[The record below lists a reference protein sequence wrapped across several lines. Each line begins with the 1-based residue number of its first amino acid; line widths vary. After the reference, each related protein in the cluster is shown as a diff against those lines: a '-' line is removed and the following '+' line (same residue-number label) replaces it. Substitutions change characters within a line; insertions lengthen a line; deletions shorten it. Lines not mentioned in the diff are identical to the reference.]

1 MADRMEQNYKNH
13 TQIVPLYH
21 RVLFGLLLLTFI
33 GSIVNLTKSWG
44 DSTRFYSASLI
55 VALSLSLLL
64 LAFLAR
70 VFALKA
76 QDRAIR
82 AEEQLRH
89 YVLTG
94 KLLDA
99 RLTMRQIVGLRF
111 ASNDEFVALAQRAA
125 DQSLTPDA
133 IKQAV
138 KQLAGRQTPSVVW
151 GPPSGGPSRALH
163 AHHFR
168 LGLVQL
174 EDGQQTRDGQQLTDA
189 RVRFSSLTEPP

>member
-1 MADRMEQNYKNH
+1 M
-13 TQIVPLYH
+13 
-21 RVLFGLLLLTFI
+21 
-33 GSIVNLTKSWG
+33 
-44 DSTRFYSASLI
+44 
-55 VALSLSLLL
+55 SLLL
-64 LAFLAR
+64 LAFFAR

-138 KQLAGRQTPSVVW
+138 KQW
-151 GPPSGGPSRALH
+151 RA
-163 AHHFR
+163 
-168 LGLVQL
+168 
-174 EDGQQTRDGQQLTDA
+174 DTY
-189 RVRFSSLTEPP
+189 RV

>member
-1 MADRMEQNYKNH
+1 MADHTQQSYQKH

-21 RVLFGLLLLTFI
+21 RVLFGLLLLILI
-33 GSIVNLTKSWG
+33 GSVVNLTKSWG

-55 VALSLSLLL
+55 VALTIAVVLV
-64 LAFLAR
+64 AWFAR

-94 KLLDA
+94 KLLDP

-125 DQSLTPDA
+125 DQTLSADA
-133 IKQAV
+133 IKREV
-138 KQLAGRQTPSVVW
+138 KQW
-151 GPPSGGPSRALH
+151 RAD
-163 AHHFR
+163 R
-168 LGLVQL
+168 N
-174 EDGQQTRDGQQLTDA
+174 
-189 RVRFSSLTEPP
+189 RV